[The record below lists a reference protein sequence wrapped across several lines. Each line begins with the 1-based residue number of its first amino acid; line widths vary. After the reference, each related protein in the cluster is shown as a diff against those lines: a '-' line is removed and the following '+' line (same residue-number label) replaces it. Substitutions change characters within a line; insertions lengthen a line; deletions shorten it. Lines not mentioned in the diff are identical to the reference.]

1 MVGLCLG
8 PRLISGTTTATA
20 TLTSLTST
28 AKIPTPAA
36 ALSVLPR
43 IVWPKGTMITT
54 RQWLIGE
61 LASQTKRAKMP
72 AFSASTINIR
82 WPKGTAIAVVQA
94 SPASTTPPS
103 TAITPTTPTPLPPT
117 ATPPSAAPLVQKS
130 SPALSVGDGVTDAE
144 RANWSKVAICE
155 EGGGWFYS
163 GPAYPDSLGISA
175 ANWALYGGTTDVS
188 EDAQIIVARRIQ
200 SNPPDQQ
207 FCAAW

>member
-1 MVGLCLG
+1 
-8 PRLISGTTTATA
+8 
-20 TLTSLTST
+20 
-28 AKIPTPAA
+28 
-36 ALSVLPR
+36 
-43 IVWPKGTMITT
+43 
-54 RQWLIGE
+54 
-61 LASQTKRAKMP
+61 
-72 AFSASTINIR
+72 
-82 WPKGTAIAVVQA
+82 
-94 SPASTTPPS
+94 
-103 TAITPTTPTPLPPT
+103 
-117 ATPPSAAPLVQKS
+117 
-130 SPALSVGDGVTDAE
+130 VTDAE